1 MQEAER
7 TASCL
12 GVKRLSALAVSKEI
26 GGPLLVGIFRPMV
39 VFPAPL
45 LIELPR
51 ASLRMILAHEMA
63 HIKRRDL
70 ISAWFCTMIECVL
83 FFHPMVWLAKRE
95 WRFAQEVAC
104 DELAIRGTESNRSDY
119 AAMLLDVVCR
129 NKQEPQAMVVSM
141 VETKRSLERRIIA
154 MKKMRSMSRRRV
166 LMIWA
171 GLILLTGVGVVP
183 WRLIAQNPA
192 PRPDAAKLAEA
203 ESAKGDK
210 AQEEELSRLRAENDR
225 LKEELRIAKSARVA
239 SLVPEDIAT
248 FRKLRE
254 HLSTNI
260 QEHLAG
266 AVELLQRKQTE
277 LDNLLARYT
286 EAHPLV
292 VQKMV
297 ELDKLRKA
305 QAEISK
311 QLAEI
316 SKSALTANKGL
327 FNEGKRARSAPK
339 NAART
344 SEQRALLVEEV
355 ELAEK
360 QLEMEKKRLETGT
373 GSAEESARAVRELYA
388 TRRELARLDGDNGE
402 LRRVAE
408 EAMRLVEQQ
417 LAQVKRQIE
426 VGTLPIGADIELR
439 KELLRLKRELIDL
452 PAE

>member
-1 MQEAER
+1 
-7 TASCL
+7 
-12 GVKRLSALAVSKEI
+12 
-26 GGPLLVGIFRPMV
+26 
-39 VFPAPL
+39 
-45 LIELPR
+45 
-51 ASLRMILAHEMA
+51 
-63 HIKRRDL
+63 
-70 ISAWFCTMIECVL
+70 
-83 FFHPMVWLAKRE
+83 
-95 WRFAQEVAC
+95 
-104 DELAIRGTESNRSDY
+104 
-119 AAMLLDVVCR
+119 
-129 NKQEPQAMVVSM
+129 
-141 VETKRSLERRIIA
+141 

-266 AVELLQRKQTE
+266 AVELLQRKQT
-277 LDNLLARYT
+277 
-286 EAHPLV
+286 
-292 VQKMV
+292 

-439 KELLRLKRELIDL
+439 KELLRLKRELINL